1 MRLARVRGGLPQPTN
16 ALQAGLWRPGRLPY
30 GNVHPGLV
38 QAFIIQNPIIHED
51 GLGPLWL
58 KRRELSAERA
68 ANAAGIPAYLSSLAA
83 TKQGHV
89 GSNS

>member
-1 MRLARVRGGLPQPTN
+1 MIKQTRGPTVESMRLARVRGPVGIRM
-16 ALQAGLWRPGRLPY
+16 AMW
-30 GNVHPGLV
+30 HPGLV